1 MRVKSLLLFFIILSS
16 LVSGQSIMISVLT
29 SRDINAVTVNIKQ
42 GKYLVKNGNET
53 LGEYKKNSIFHVS
66 RFGNA
71 LQLRDKRN
79 FIGNFNQIEFT
90 CITGDGIISIKPVN
104 PSMNAI
110 DYDDDCIF
118 NLAKNQLRI
127 INKIDMEKYIAAVIE
142 AEGGNHAMPEYYKAQ
157 AVLIRTFTI
166 KNLLKHAEEGFNLC
180 DGVHCQAFKG
190 RLTQNPQILAAVKAT
205 EGSVLIDKDS
215 VLIMSP
221 FHSNCGGET
230 SSAGLYW
237 QKNLPYLEPVKDP
250 FCISASNASWE
261 TSIEKEYWIKY
272 IDGIKTNDLDYS
284 QQDFSFTTP
293 HRTKFVSINGL
304 ELNLREIRETYNLK
318 SSFISIED
326 TGDEI
331 IFKGKGYGHGIG
343 MCQQGAMEM
352 ARVGY
357 TWIDIVHFY
366 FHDILIAD
374 YREMDLHRFKPE

>member
-1 MRVKSLLLFFIILSS
+1 MRIISLLLYLLIINIT
-16 LVSGQSIMISVLT
+16 VSGQSIRISLLN
-29 SRDINAVTVNIKQ
+29 SKDINAVTVSIRQ
-42 GKYLVKNGNET
+42 GKYLVKSGKET
-53 LGEYKKNSIFHVS
+53 LGEYKKNSIFHIS

-79 FIGNFNQIEFT
+79 FIGNFDDIKFT
-90 CITGDGIISIKPVN
+90 CISGDGILSIKPVN
-104 PSMNAI
+104 PNMKAT

-118 NLAKNQLRI
+118 QMFDNKMQM
-127 INKIDMEKYIAAVIE
+127 INNIDMEKYIAAVIE
-142 AEGGNHAMPEYYKAQ
+142 AEGGNHAEPEYYKAQ

-180 DGVHCQAFKG
+180 DEVHCQAFKG
-190 RLTQNPQILAAVKAT
+190 RLTQNPVILAAATST
-205 EGSVLIDKDS
+205 EGSVLIDQDS

-237 QKNLPYLEPVKDP
+237 QKDLPYLEPVKDP
-250 FCISASNASWE
+250 FCVSASNASW
-261 TSIEKEYWIKY
+261 TVNVNKEDWIKY

-284 QQDFSFTTP
+284 RQDFSFTTP
-293 HRTKFVSINGL
+293 HRTKFVSINGI
-304 ELNLREIRETYNLK
+304 ELNLRNIRETFNLR
-318 SSFISIED
+318 SSFFSIDD

-357 TWIDIVHFY
+357 TWKDIVHFY
-366 FHDILIAD
+366 FHNIQIAD
-374 YREMDLHRFKPE
+374 YREMELHRFKPE